1 MAYDEVRRLTLLL
14 GGYDGARRG
23 DFWQWDGREWTQ
35 RDEEGPSARS
45 ALAMAYDSDRRATVV
60 FGGMTDLAVRFG
72 DTWEYGCNRIRLA
85 ASGANCPQGGP
96 ITITWSGATPDGAA
110 ALLFARASG
119 AFAIPP
125 GRPCA
130 GTRLGLGPLQ
140 LQVVWQGRSDIE
152 GGGWLNARVPRAAC
166 GGHLQLLDLPA
177 CATSNV
183 VRIE

>member
-1 MAYDEVRRLTLLL
+1 MILLMGRRGRILVRCASLVVLLL
-14 GGYDGARRG
+14 LCGRPAGGACGFAAPTSDADLWYLVTLQGQHAGWMHVRTTRQADDAAGGGERITTEM
-23 DFWQWDGREWTQ
+23 EWTLTV
-35 RDEEGPSARS
+35 S
-45 ALAMAYDSDRRATVV
+45 RAGT
-60 FGGMTDLAVRFG
+60 AVAPRKK
-72 DTWEYGCNRIRLA
+72 
-85 ASGANCPQGGP
+85 
-96 ITITWSGATPDGAA
+96 
-110 ALLFARASG
+110 G

-183 VRIE
+183 VRVE